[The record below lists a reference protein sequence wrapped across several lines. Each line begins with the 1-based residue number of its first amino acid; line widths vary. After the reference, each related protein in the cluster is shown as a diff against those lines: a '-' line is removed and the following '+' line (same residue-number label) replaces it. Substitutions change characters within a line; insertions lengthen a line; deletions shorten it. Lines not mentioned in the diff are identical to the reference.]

1 MFRPTAAPTAKR
13 KSVAVSWWQKRMRQK
28 KPVRRSRV
36 RKVSSSGNQPA
47 MNPVSDS
54 AKQRIAVMRTVT
66 LQAPNHGAEAAA
78 K

>member
-1 MFRPTAAPTAKR
+1 
-13 KSVAVSWWQKRMRQK
+13 MRQK